1 MDSFWYS
8 VGQGFKNIRRN
19 KMFSIASVLTMT
31 TCLFLFGVMFFLVKN
46 LNFMIREAE
55 SNIGVTVFFDEGTT
69 EEEIQL
75 LKANVEA
82 IKGIKS
88 VKYIT
93 AGEAWEQF
101 KKEYLTEPDLLESF
115 GNDNPLVNSASFEIL
130 FDAVEDQEDL
140 LNQISAMP
148 RIRKVNDTSQL
159 VQTFKRANKA
169 ISISSSVLIG
179 LLLIISLFL
188 ISTTISV
195 GVSVRKN
202 EISIMHLIGATDRF
216 IRSPF
221 VVEGMTLGLLGAAIP
236 LGVLY
241 FSYYKLLG
249 MIGTKFGS
257 LFRNGLDVVSVNDI
271 FIQLSPLLVLIGIGI
286 GFFGSVLTMNREL
299 RKIRHI

>member
-101 KKEYLTEPDLLESF
+101 KKEYLTEPELLESF

>member
-31 TCLFLFGVMFFLVKN
+31 TCLFLFGIMFFLVKN

-101 KKEYLTEPDLLESF
+101 KKEYLTEPELLESF

-271 FIQLSPLLVLIGIGI
+271 FVQLSPLLVLIGIGI

>member
-31 TCLFLFGVMFFLVKN
+31 TCLFLFGIMFFLVKN

-101 KKEYLTEPDLLESF
+101 KKEYLTEPELLESF

>member
-1 MDSFWYS
+1 MDSFWYN

-69 EEEIQL
+69 EEEMML
-75 LKANVEA
+75 LKANIEA
-82 IKGIKS
+82 IKGVKS
-88 VKYIT
+88 VRYIS
-93 AGEAWEQF
+93 ANEAWTEF
-101 KKEYLTEPDLLESF
+101 KKEYLTEPELLESF
-115 GNDNPLVNSASFEIL
+115 GNDNPLANSASFEI
-130 FDAVEDQEDL
+130 FFHEVENQEDL
-140 LNQISAMP
+140 LKQIGDLP
-148 RIRKVNDTSQL
+148 RIRKINDTRQL

-179 LLLIISLFL
+179 LLLAISLFL

-202 EISIMHLIGATDRF
+202 EISIMHLIGATDHF

-241 FSYYKLLG
+241 FSYYKLLDL
-249 MIGTKFGS
+249 IGTKFGS

-271 FIQLSPLLVLIGIGI
+271 FVQLSPLLVILGIGI
-286 GFFGSVLTMNREL
+286 GFFGSIFTMNREL

>member
-101 KKEYLTEPDLLESF
+101 KKEYLTEPELLESF

-159 VQTFKRANKA
+159 VQTFKRANKV

-271 FIQLSPLLVLIGIGI
+271 FVQLSPLLVLIGIGI